1 MKAKEGVINLL
12 NKILTADLTAI
23 NQYFVHA
30 KMCENWGYERL
41 HHKVRERSIDEMKDA
56 DELIGHILYLDGVP
70 NVQRMNP
77 VQIGETVPEQLKL
90 DLKAEQEMLALLSD
104 GVVHCTKVTDFTTRH
119 MFEDMAKDV
128 DAHIDWIETQMETIK
143 QTGFGKLSGRTDQSV
158 TVLASGFPPL
168 AGCYGELMVFPP
180 FQARLTVPMRLRF
193 WPSAVPFE
201 SIGRR
206 ADFEPVLP
214 RMLLR
219 AIISP

>member
-1 MKAKEGVINLL
+1 MRGNDKVLKDLGESLKAE
-12 NKILTADLTAI
+12 LTAI
-23 NQYFVHA
+23 NQYFLHA

-143 QTGFGKLSGRTDQSV
+143 QTGLENY
-158 TVLASGFPPL
+158 LA
-168 AGCYGELMVFPP
+168 E
-180 FQARLTVPMRLRF
+180 QIKN
-193 WPSAVPFE
+193 E
-201 SIGRR
+201 S
-206 ADFEPVLP
+206 
-214 RMLLR
+214 
-219 AIISP
+219 